1 VVFNT
6 YCVVFICFVCL
17 HLVYPML
24 PVSLD
29 CPYLISPSLFSIIIF
44 ISYLLKIFKFK
55 FESCSWRG
63 VLDTTLCDQGTN
75 KKMEHSIVR
84 SDLAIYEHERLLSTI
99 TQIQIMENYFVLM
112 FYISVTIG
120 LSRISI
126 KHALK

>member
-1 VVFNT
+1 
-6 YCVVFICFVCL
+6 
-17 HLVYPML
+17 
-24 PVSLD
+24 
-29 CPYLISPSLFSIIIF
+29 
-44 ISYLLKIFKFK
+44 
-55 FESCSWRG
+55 
-63 VLDTTLCDQGTN
+63 
-75 KKMEHSIVR
+75 MEHSIVR